1 MTEYVNYTGGV
12 VLHITT
18 PHATLYESK
27 EDGAVLVRYFLDLS
41 FPYLVLGTLRSDE
54 SDVNEN
60 VIKPNMSDQQNY
72 NSARALRFFVHFLY
86 RHCTPTTWNFLV
98 SRVVEDVKHKAT
110 IFFFFFWTQTQS
122 FRINS
127 TKISQQSLKKFE
139 TSATAVAVA

>member
-27 EDGAVLVRYFLDLS
+27 EDGAVLVRYFLDLC
-41 FPYLVLGTLRSDE
+41 FPYLVLGTLRFDE

-86 RHCTPTTWNFLV
+86 RHSTPTT
-98 SRVVEDVKHKAT
+98 
-110 IFFFFFWTQTQS
+110 
-122 FRINS
+122 
-127 TKISQQSLKKFE
+127 
-139 TSATAVAVA
+139 